1 MALVLSMAIIFGYQK
16 VILEPKQKAFEE
28 QQAALAAEQADGAK
42 PADSDSMFEPIAQEQ
57 TPAQSRAEAL
67 AETPAR
73 LRVDTPELL
82 GSINLTGLTFDDITL
97 KNFRTSIK
105 DDAPMVT
112 ILSPKT
118 TADAQFARSGVAI
131 NGRADE
137 GVVWSAPENAVL
149 TPSTPVTLTRTEG
162 DIEHRVTLSVD
173 DKFMFTVVHTVAN
186 SGDSDVTILP
196 YGGTYQRG
204 IPSDLKNFRILFEG
218 PLAIVGE
225 ELQARKYK
233 TILNKGGLEESGIG
247 GWVGITD
254 KNWLTAAIPP
264 QDQHFRVKI
273 DATREAQPIFRAQYS
288 LDPIS
293 IPAGTETSVTSHIF
307 AGAKLVQLLR
317 AYQKPVEKGG
327 LGVSR
332 FDMAVDWG
340 HFFIL
345 TRPIFNT
352 LHFFANITGNYGIA
366 ILLLTLCLKA
376 ILFPLANL
384 SYKSMAGMRIA
395 QPEMQKIRERY
406 KDDQMKQQQE
416 MAALF
421 KKHGINPAAGC
432 LPVIAQMPI
441 FFALY
446 KTLFVTTE
454 MRHQGFLY
462 IKDLSERDPT
472 SVFNLFGLLP
482 FDPSTVPVIGGF
494 LSIGVLPL
502 IMGAAMWVQMRLN
515 PPPTDPMQARIF
527 GLMPLFFMFIFAP
540 FAAGLV
546 LYWAWNT
553 TLSVIQQY
561 IIMKRNGADVDLV
574 GNIKGALP
582 FLSKGAAATN
592 DNKTK

>member
-28 QQAALAAEQADGAK
+28 QQAALAAEQAEGADAA
-42 PADSDSMFEPIAQEQ
+42 PSDTMFEPINQEQ

-97 KNFRTSIK
+97 KNFRTSIE

-118 TADAQFARSGVAI
+118 TADAQFTRSGVAI

-137 GVVWSAPENAVL
+137 NVVWSAPENAVL

-186 SGDSDVTILP
+186 SSDSDVTILP
-196 YGGTYQRG
+196 YGGAYQKG
-204 IPSDLKNFRILFEG
+204 IPTDLKNFMILFEG

-225 ELQARKYK
+225 ELSARKYK
-233 TILNKGGLEESGIG
+233 KLVKGNPIEKIGTG

-264 QDQHFRVKI
+264 QNLPFRMKI
-273 DATREAQPIFRAQYS
+273 DATTSATPVFRSQYS
-288 LDPIS
+288 LDPILVAPGS
-293 IPAGTETSVTSHIF
+293 ETSVKSYVF
-307 AGAKLVQLLR
+307 AGAKVVETLR
-317 AYQKPVEKGG
+317 EYQKPVEEGG
-327 LGVSR
+327 LGISR

-352 LHFFANITGNYGIA
+352 LHFFAGVFGNYGVA
-366 ILLLTLCLKA
+366 ILLLTLCIKA
-376 ILFPLANL
+376 ILFPLANM

-446 KTLFVTTE
+446 KTLFVTIE

-472 SVFNLFGLLP
+472 SLFNLFGLLP
-482 FDPSTVPVIGGF
+482 FDPTTVPVIGSF
-494 LSIGVLPL
+494 LGIGVLPL

-515 PPPTDPMQARIF
+515 PPPTDPMQAKIF

-561 IIMKRNGADVDLV
+561 IIMKRNGADVDLI
-574 GNIKGALP
+574 GNIRGALP

-592 DNKTK
+592 DNKAK